1 MLAYTLK
8 RLAAAVPVMLI
19 VAIITFTLMHVGSV
33 DPASRIAGELA
44 TPAEVERIRVAMGLD
59 KPLVSQFFGWLAQVV
74 SGDLGTSIL
83 NRTPVLDLVAQR
95 LEPTLSITLFT
106 IVFAVALAVPMGV
119 LAAWNAGTWIDH
131 LIMALA
137 VVAFSMPVFLVGYL
151 MIYQFSIELKLF
163 PVQGYRALADGV
175 GPYLRHLVLPVT
187 SLGLV
192 FLALIARMTRA
203 TMLEVLNQDY
213 IRTARAKGLGNTR
226 ILVVHALKNAANPIV
241 TTIGFG
247 VAALIGGVVVTET
260 VFAIPGIGRLTI
272 DAVIRRDFPVIQG
285 VILIFSAAYVLINLA
300 IDLSYAVFDPR
311 IRY

>member
-19 VAIITFTLMHVGSV
+19 VAIITFMLMHVGSI

-44 TPAEVERIRVAMGLD
+44 TPEVVEKIRVAMGLD
-59 KPLVSQFFGWLAQVV
+59 RSLPQQFASWIGHILQ
-74 SGDLGTSIL
+74 GDLGTSIL
-83 NRTPVLDLVAQR
+83 NKMPVLDLVGQR

-106 IVFAVALAVPMGV
+106 IVFAVVLAVPMGV

-131 LIMALA
+131 AIMALA
-137 VVAFSMPVFLVGYL
+137 VFAFSMPVFLVGYL
-151 MIYQFSIELKLF
+151 MIYQFSIELRWL
-163 PVQGYRALADGV
+163 PVQGYKALGDGLV
-175 GPYLRHLVLPVT
+175 PYLRHLILPVV
-187 SLGLV
+187 SLGMV

-203 TMLEVLNQDY
+203 TMLEVLSQDY

-226 ILVVHALKNAANPIV
+226 ILVLHALKNAANPIV

-247 VAALIGGVVVTET
+247 IAALIGGVVVTET

-285 VILIFSAAYVLINLA
+285 VILLFSAAYVLINLA
-300 IDLSYAVFDPR
+300 IDLSYALFDPR

>member
-19 VAIITFTLMHVGSV
+19 VAIITFMLMHIGPV

-44 TPAEVERIRVAMGLD
+44 TPAEVEKIRAAMGLD
-59 KPLVSQFFGWLAQVV
+59 RPLAHQFFGWLGNVV
-74 SGDLGTSIL
+74 TGDLGTSIL
-83 NRTPVLDLVAQR
+83 NKTPVLDLVGQR
-95 LEPTLSITLFT
+95 IEPTLSITLFT
-106 IVFAVALAVPMGV
+106 IVFAVVLAVPMGV

-151 MIYQFSIELKLF
+151 MIYQFSIELRWL
-163 PVQGYRALADGV
+163 PVQGYKPLGDGV
-175 GPYLRHLVLPVT
+175 VPYLRHLVLPVV

-226 ILVVHALKNAANPIV
+226 ILVLHALKNAANPIV

-247 VAALIGGVVVTET
+247 IAALIGGVVVTET
-260 VFAIPGIGRLTI
+260 VFSIPGIGRLTI

-285 VILIFSAAYVLINLA
+285 VILLFSLAYVLINLA
-300 IDLSYAVFDPR
+300 IDLSYALFDPR

>member
-19 VAIITFTLMHVGSV
+19 VAIITFMLMHIGSV

-44 TPAEVERIRVAMGLD
+44 TPEEVEKIRIAMGLD
-59 KPLVSQFFGWLAQVV
+59 RPLLHQFVSWFGQVL
-74 SGDLGTSIL
+74 SGDFGTSIL
-83 NRTPVLDLVAQR
+83 NRMPVLDLVGQR
-95 LEPTLSITLFT
+95 IEPTLSIALFT

-119 LAAWNAGTWIDH
+119 LAAWNAGTWVDH

-137 VVAFSMPVFLVGYL
+137 VIAFSMPVFLVGYL
-151 MIYQFSIELKLF
+151 LIYQFSIELRLL
-163 PVQGYRALADGV
+163 PVQGYKPLAGGV
-175 GPYLRHLVLPVT
+175 GPYLRHLVLPVV

-226 ILVVHALKNAANPIV
+226 ILVLHALKNAANPIV

-247 VAALIGGVVVTET
+247 IAALIGGVVVTET

-285 VILIFSAAYVLINLA
+285 VILLFSAAYVLINLA
-300 IDLSYAVFDPR
+300 IDLSYALFDPR

>member
-1 MLAYTLK
+1 MLAYTFK

-19 VAIITFTLMHVGSV
+19 VAVITFMLMHVGSV

-44 TPAEVERIRVAMGLD
+44 TPEEVERIRVSMGLD
-59 KPLVSQFFGWLAQVV
+59 RPLPQQFAAWLADVLR
-74 SGDLGTSIL
+74 GDLGTSIL
-83 NRTPVLDLVAQR
+83 NKTPVLELVGQR
-95 LEPTLSITLFT
+95 LEPTLSIALFT
-106 IVFAVALAVPMGV
+106 IVFAVVLAVPMGV

-131 LIMALA
+131 AIMALA
-137 VVAFSMPVFLVGYL
+137 VIAFSMPVFLVGYL
-151 MIYQFSIELKLF
+151 MIYQFSIELRWL
-163 PVQGYRALADGV
+163 PVQGYKPLAEGLL
-175 GPYLRHLVLPVT
+175 PYLRHLVLPTV

-203 TMLEVLNQDY
+203 TMLEVLGQDY

-226 ILVVHALKNAANPIV
+226 ILVLHALKNAANPIV

-247 VAALIGGVVVTET
+247 IAALIGGVVVTET
-260 VFAIPGIGRLTI
+260 VFSIPGIGRLTI

-285 VILIFSAAYVLINLA
+285 VILLFSAAYVFINLA
-300 IDLSYAVFDPR
+300 IDLSYALFDPR

>member
-44 TPAEVERIRVAMGLD
+44 TPEEVERIRVAMGLD
-59 KPLVSQFFGWLAQVV
+59 KPLLHQFASWLGNVL
-74 SGDLGTSIL
+74 SGDFGTSIL

-106 IVFAVALAVPMGV
+106 IVFAVSLAVPMGV
-119 LAAWNAGTWIDH
+119 LAAWNAGSWVDH
-131 LIMALA
+131 VIMAIA
-137 VVAFSMPVFLVGYL
+137 VFAFSMPVFLVGYL
-151 MIYQFSIELKLF
+151 LIYQFSIDLRWL
-163 PVQGYRALADGV
+163 PVQGYKPIGDGFT
-175 GPYLRHLVLPVT
+175 PYVRHLVLPVL

-213 IRTARAKGLGNTR
+213 IRTARAKGLGNSR
-226 ILVVHALKNAANPIV
+226 ILILHALKNAANPIV

-247 VAALIGGVVVTET
+247 IASLIGGVVVTET

-272 DAVIRRDFPVIQG
+272 DAVVRRDFPVIQG
-285 VILIFSAAYVLINLA
+285 VILLFSAVYVVINLV
-300 IDLSYAVFDPR
+300 IDLSYALFDPR

>member
-19 VAIITFTLMHVGSV
+19 VAIITFMLMHVGSV

-44 TPAEVERIRVAMGLD
+44 TPEEVERIRISMGLD
-59 KPLVSQFFGWLAQVV
+59 RPLLHQFASWLGHIL
-74 SGDLGTSIL
+74 SGDFGTSIL
-83 NRTPVLDLVAQR
+83 NRTPVLHLVGQR
-95 LEPTLSITLFT
+95 LEPTLSIALFT
-106 IVFAVALAVPMGV
+106 IVFAVVLAVPMGV

-131 LIMALA
+131 IIMVVA
-137 VVAFSMPVFLVGYL
+137 VIAFSMPVFLVGYL
-151 MIYQFSIELKLF
+151 LIYQFSIELRWL
-163 PVQGYRALADGV
+163 PVQGYKPIAEGV
-175 GPYLRHLVLPVT
+175 VPYLRHLVLPVV

-226 ILVVHALKNAANPIV
+226 ILVLHALKNAANPIV

-247 VAALIGGVVVTET
+247 IAALIGGVVVTET

-285 VILIFSAAYVLINLA
+285 VILLFSAVYVLINLV
-300 IDLSYAVFDPR
+300 IDLSYALFDPR

>member
-19 VAIITFTLMHVGSV
+19 VAIITFGLMHLGSV

-59 KPLVSQFFGWLAQVV
+59 KPLIQQFFGWVGNVV
-74 SGDLGTSIL
+74 TGDLGTSIL
-83 NRTPVLDLVAQR
+83 NKTPVLDLVGQR
-95 LEPTLSITLFT
+95 IEPTISITLFT
-106 IVFAVALAVPMGV
+106 IIFAVSLAVPMGV

-131 LIMALA
+131 VIMALA

-151 MIYQFSIELKLF
+151 MIYQFSIELRWL
-163 PVQGYRALADGV
+163 PVQGYRALGDGLI
-175 GPYLRHLVLPVT
+175 PYLRHLVLPVV
-187 SLGLV
+187 SLGMV

-213 IRTARAKGLGNTR
+213 IRTARAKGLDNTR
-226 ILVVHALKNAANPIV
+226 ILVLHALKNAANPIV

-247 VAALIGGVVVTET
+247 IAALIGGVVVTET

-300 IDLSYAVFDPR
+300 IDLSYALFDPR

>member
-8 RLAAAVPVMLI
+8 RLAAAIPVMLI
-19 VAIITFTLMHVGSV
+19 VAIITFMLMHVGSV

-44 TPAEVERIRVAMGLD
+44 TPEEVEKIRIAMGLD
-59 KPLVSQFFGWLAQVV
+59 TPLLHQFVSWLGHIL

-83 NRTPVLDLVAQR
+83 NKMPVLDLIGQR
-95 LEPTLSITLFT
+95 IEPTLSIALFT
-106 IVFAVALAVPMGV
+106 IVFAVLLAVPMGV

-151 MIYQFSIELKLF
+151 MIYQFSIELRWL
-163 PVQGYRALADGV
+163 PVQGYKPLGDGI
-175 GPYLRHLVLPVT
+175 GPYLRHLVLPVV

-203 TMLEVLNQDY
+203 TMLEVLSQDY

-226 ILVVHALKNAANPIV
+226 ILVLHALKNAANPIV

-247 VAALIGGVVVTET
+247 IAALIGGVVVTET
-260 VFAIPGIGRLTI
+260 VFSIPGIGRLTI

-285 VILIFSAAYVLINLA
+285 VILLFSAAYVLINLA
-300 IDLSYAVFDPR
+300 IDLSYALFDPR